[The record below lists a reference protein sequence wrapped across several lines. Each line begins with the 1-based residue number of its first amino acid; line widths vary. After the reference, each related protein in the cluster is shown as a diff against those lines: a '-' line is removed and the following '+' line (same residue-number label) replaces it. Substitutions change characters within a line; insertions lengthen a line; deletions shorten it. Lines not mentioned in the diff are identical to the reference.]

1 MGLFLQMQWFS
12 ILWQWLVCERALS
25 PRPFAI
31 SLQDSAFTGIIRPVL
46 PGVDKTLKCG
56 KMILDVVDTIER
68 TTSNRDSR
76 SMSRVRLRSL
86 WPVVV
91 LAFLLLTGCGAA
103 EDDERAVPQNDQPT
117 VVVATQT
124 PAQEPP
130 SPAPTLVPTV
140 TPTPTPPAPL
150 AAQVN
155 GQYLFLSEYE
165 RRVAQYERALLEQ
178 GIDLNTDE
186 GQAHLEEARHDVLEG
201 LIDSALIEQGALAM
215 GISLSGE
222 ELESQVEADIA
233 AGGGQA
239 AFDEWLL
246 ATNQTREDYKEMLR
260 QSLLAQRA
268 MESVTANVGS
278 EAEQVHARHIMVG
291 SEEEAQQILTMLQ
304 EGADF
309 VALARERSLDLATK
323 DNGGD
328 LGWFPRGLVA
338 LELENAAFALQPGQV
353 SGIVYLGEGYHVIQV
368 VERET
373 ARPLS
378 PEMQLDL
385 QLAIFEGWLAELRA
399 SAVIER
405 FVEE

>member
-1 MGLFLQMQWFS
+1 M
-12 ILWQWLVCERALS
+12 
-25 PRPFAI
+25 
-31 SLQDSAFTGIIRPVL
+31 
-46 PGVDKTLKCG
+46 
-56 KMILDVVDTIER
+56 
-68 TTSNRDSR
+68 
-76 SMSRVRLRSL
+76 
-86 WPVVV
+86 
-91 LAFLLLTGCGAA
+91 
-103 EDDERAVPQNDQPT
+103 
-117 VVVATQT
+117 VVVATQA

-130 SPAPTLVPTV
+130 SPAPTSVPTI

-155 GQYLFLSEYE
+155 GQYIFLAEYE

-186 GQAHLEEARHDVLEG
+186 GQAQLEEARHDVLEG
-201 LIDSALIEQGALAM
+201 LIDSALIDQGAMAM
-215 GISLSGE
+215 GISPDDE
-222 ELESQVEADIA
+222 ELESQAEADIA
-233 AGGGQA
+233 AGGGQD
-239 AFDEWLL
+239 AFEEWLQ
-246 ATNQTREDYKEMLR
+246 ATSQTREDYKEMLR
-260 QSLLAQRA
+260 QSLLAQRVLDA
-268 MESVTANVGS
+268 VTADVGS

-291 SEEEAQQILTMLQ
+291 SEEEAQQVLTMLQ

-338 LELENAAFALQPGQV
+338 PELENAAFALQPGQV

-368 VERET
+368 VEREI

-378 PEMQLDL
+378 PEVQLDL
-385 QLAIFEGWLAELRA
+385 QLATFEGWLAELRA

-405 FVEE
+405 FVAE

>member
-1 MGLFLQMQWFS
+1 M
-12 ILWQWLVCERALS
+12 
-25 PRPFAI
+25 
-31 SLQDSAFTGIIRPVL
+31 
-46 PGVDKTLKCG
+46 
-56 KMILDVVDTIER
+56 
-68 TTSNRDSR
+68 
-76 SMSRVRLRSL
+76 
-86 WPVVV
+86 
-91 LAFLLLTGCGAA
+91 
-103 EDDERAVPQNDQPT
+103 
-117 VVVATQT
+117 VVVATQA

-130 SPAPTLVPTV
+130 SPAPTSVPTI

-155 GQYLFLSEYE
+155 GQYIFLAEYE

-186 GQAHLEEARHDVLEG
+186 GQAQLEEARHDVLEG
-201 LIDSALIEQGALAM
+201 LIDSALIDQGAMAM
-215 GISLSGE
+215 GISLDDE

-233 AGGGQA
+233 AGGGQD
-239 AFDEWLL
+239 AFEEWLQ
-246 ATNQTREDYKEMLR
+246 ATSQTREDYKEMLR
-260 QSLLAQRA
+260 QSLLAQRVLDA
-268 MESVTANVGS
+268 VTADVGS

-291 SEEEAQQILTMLQ
+291 SEEEAQQVLTMLQ

-338 LELENAAFALQPGQV
+338 PELENAAFALQPGQV

-368 VERET
+368 VEREI

-378 PEMQLDL
+378 PEVQLDL
-385 QLAIFEGWLAELRA
+385 QLATFEGWLAELRA

-405 FVEE
+405 FVAE

>member
-1 MGLFLQMQWFS
+1 
-12 ILWQWLVCERALS
+12 
-25 PRPFAI
+25 
-31 SLQDSAFTGIIRPVL
+31 
-46 PGVDKTLKCG
+46 
-56 KMILDVVDTIER
+56 
-68 TTSNRDSR
+68 
-76 SMSRVRLRSL
+76 MSRVRLRSL

-91 LAFLLLTGCGAA
+91 LALLLLTGCGAA

-215 GISLSGE
+215 GISLSDE
-222 ELESQVEADIA
+222 ELENQVEADIA

-278 EAEQVHARHIMVG
+278 EAEQVHTRHIMVG

-338 LELENAAFALQPGQV
+338 PELENAAFALQPGQV

>member
-1 MGLFLQMQWFS
+1 
-12 ILWQWLVCERALS
+12 
-25 PRPFAI
+25 
-31 SLQDSAFTGIIRPVL
+31 
-46 PGVDKTLKCG
+46 
-56 KMILDVVDTIER
+56 
-68 TTSNRDSR
+68 
-76 SMSRVRLRSL
+76 MSRVRLSSW
-86 WPVVV
+86 WPVIALVV
-91 LAFLLLTGCGAA
+91 LLLAGCGAGV
-103 EDDERAVPQNDQPT
+103 DGDQTVPPDDQPT
-117 VVVATQT
+117 VVVATQAA
-124 PAQEPP
+124 AQEAP

-140 TPTPTPPAPL
+140 TPTATPPAPL

-155 GQYLFLSEYE
+155 GQYIFLAEYE
-165 RRVAQYERALLEQ
+165 RRLAQYERALLDQ

-186 GQAHLEEARHDVLEG
+186 GQEHLAQARHDVLEG
-201 LIDSALIEQGALAM
+201 LIDSALIEQGAMAM
-215 GISLSGE
+215 GISLSDE

-239 AFDEWLL
+239 AFDEWLQ
-246 ATNQTREDYKEMLR
+246 ATDQTREDYKEMLR

-268 MESVTANVGS
+268 LDTVTVDVGS

-309 VALARERSLDLATK
+309 VALARDRSLDLATK

-338 LELENAAFALQPGQV
+338 KELENAAFALQPGQV
-353 SGIVYLGEGYHVIQV
+353 SGAVHLGEGYHVIQV
-368 VERET
+368 VERES

-385 QLAIFEGWLAELRA
+385 QLAAFEGWLAEVRA

>member
-1 MGLFLQMQWFS
+1 
-12 ILWQWLVCERALS
+12 
-25 PRPFAI
+25 
-31 SLQDSAFTGIIRPVL
+31 
-46 PGVDKTLKCG
+46 
-56 KMILDVVDTIER
+56 
-68 TTSNRDSR
+68 
-76 SMSRVRLRSL
+76 MSRARLRSW
-86 WPVVV
+86 WPVAVLVV
-91 LAFLLLTGCGAA
+91 LLLAGCGAG
-103 EDDERAVPQNDQPT
+103 EDGAQPVPPGDQPT
-117 VVVATQT
+117 VVVVTQA

-130 SPAPTLVPTV
+130 APAPTLVPTV

-155 GQYLFLSEYE
+155 DQYIFMAEYE

-186 GQAHLEEARHDVLEG
+186 GQAYLAEARRDVLEG
-201 LIDSALIEQGALAM
+201 LIDSALIEQGAMSM
-215 GISLSGE
+215 GISLSDE

-239 AFDEWLL
+239 AFDEWLQ
-246 ATNQTREDYKEMLR
+246 ATGQAREDYKEMLR
-260 QSLLAQRA
+260 QSLLAQRVLDT
-268 MESVTANVGS
+268 VTADVGS

-309 VALARERSLDLATK
+309 VALARDHSLDLATK

-353 SGIVYLGEGYHVIQV
+353 SGMVHLGEGYHVIQV
-368 VERET
+368 VERES
-373 ARPLS
+373 ARPLA

-385 QLAIFEGWLAELRA
+385 QLAAFEGWLAELRA

>member
-1 MGLFLQMQWFS
+1 
-12 ILWQWLVCERALS
+12 
-25 PRPFAI
+25 
-31 SLQDSAFTGIIRPVL
+31 
-46 PGVDKTLKCG
+46 
-56 KMILDVVDTIER
+56 
-68 TTSNRDSR
+68 
-76 SMSRVRLRSL
+76 MSRVRLRSR

-91 LAFLLLTGCGAA
+91 LVVLLLAGCGAA
-103 EDDERAVPQNDQPT
+103 EDGNRVPPPDEEPT
-117 VVVATQT
+117 IVVATQA

-130 SPAPTLVPTV
+130 SPAPTLVPTP

-155 GQYLFLSEYE
+155 GQYIFLAEYE

-201 LIDSALIEQGALAM
+201 LIDSALIEQGAMAM
-215 GISLSGE
+215 GISLSEE

-233 AGGGQA
+233 AGGGQD
-239 AFDEWLL
+239 AFEEWLQ
-246 ATNQTREDYKEMLR
+246 ATTQTREDYKEMLR
-260 QSLLAQRA
+260 QSLLAQRVLDA
-268 MESVTANVGS
+268 VTADVGS

-291 SEEEAQQILTMLQ
+291 SEEEAQQVLTMLQ

-338 LELENAAFALQPGQV
+338 PELENAAFALQPGQV
-353 SGIVYLGEGYHVIQV
+353 SGIVHLGEGYHVIQV
-368 VERET
+368 VEREI
-373 ARPLS
+373 ASPLS
-378 PEMQLDL
+378 PEVQLEL
-385 QLAIFEGWLAELRA
+385 QLATFEGWLAELRA
-399 SAVIER
+399 TAVIER
-405 FVEE
+405 FVAE

>member
-1 MGLFLQMQWFS
+1 
-12 ILWQWLVCERALS
+12 
-25 PRPFAI
+25 
-31 SLQDSAFTGIIRPVL
+31 
-46 PGVDKTLKCG
+46 
-56 KMILDVVDTIER
+56 
-68 TTSNRDSR
+68 
-76 SMSRVRLRSL
+76 MSRVRLRSWWL
-86 WPVVV
+86 AAVLVV
-91 LAFLLLTGCGAA
+91 LLLTACGAGV
-103 EDDERAVPQNDQPT
+103 DGDQAVPPDDQPT
-117 VVVATQT
+117 VVVATQA

-140 TPTPTPPAPL
+140 TPTVTPPAPL

-155 GQYLFLSEYE
+155 DQYIFMAEYE
-165 RRVAQYERALLEQ
+165 RRLAQYERALLDQ

-186 GQAHLEEARHDVLEG
+186 GHEQLAQARQDVLEG
-201 LIDSALIEQGALAM
+201 LIDSALIEQGAMAM
-215 GISLSGE
+215 GISLSDE
-222 ELESQVEADIA
+222 ELGSQVEADIA

-239 AFDEWLL
+239 AFEEWLQ
-246 ATNQTREDYKEMLR
+246 ATDQTREDYKGMLR
-260 QSLLAQRA
+260 QSLLAQRVLDA
-268 MESVTANVGS
+268 VAAGVGT
-278 EAEQVHARHIMVG
+278 EAEQVHARHIMVD

-309 VALARERSLDLATK
+309 VALARDRSLDLATK

-338 LELENAAFALQPGQV
+338 LELENAAFSLQPGQV
-353 SGIVYLGEGYHVIQV
+353 SGVVHLGEGYHVIQV
-368 VERET
+368 VERES

-385 QLAIFEGWLAELRA
+385 QLAAFEGWLADVRA

>member
-1 MGLFLQMQWFS
+1 
-12 ILWQWLVCERALS
+12 
-25 PRPFAI
+25 
-31 SLQDSAFTGIIRPVL
+31 
-46 PGVDKTLKCG
+46 
-56 KMILDVVDTIER
+56 
-68 TTSNRDSR
+68 
-76 SMSRVRLRSL
+76 MSRARLRSW
-86 WPVVV
+86 WPVAVLVV
-91 LAFLLLTGCGAA
+91 LLLAGCGAG
-103 EDDERAVPQNDQPT
+103 EDGAQPVPPGDQPT
-117 VVVATQT
+117 VVVVTQA
-124 PAQEPP
+124 PAQELPA
-130 SPAPTLVPTV
+130 PAPTLVPTV

-155 GQYLFLSEYE
+155 DQYIFMAEYE

-186 GQAHLEEARHDVLEG
+186 GQAYLAEARRDVLEG
-201 LIDSALIEQGALAM
+201 LIDSALIEQGAMSM
-215 GISLSGE
+215 GISLSDE

-239 AFDEWLL
+239 AFDEWLQ
-246 ATNQTREDYKEMLR
+246 ATGQAREDYKEMLR
-260 QSLLAQRA
+260 QSLLAQRVLDT
-268 MESVTANVGS
+268 VTADVGS

-309 VALARERSLDLATK
+309 VALARDRSLDLATK

-353 SGIVYLGEGYHVIQV
+353 SGMVHLGEGYHVIQV
-368 VERET
+368 VERES
-373 ARPLS
+373 ARPLA

-385 QLAIFEGWLAELRA
+385 QLAAFEGWLAELRA